1 MIKTKSKIT
10 IEVEYEFDSNVLDPM
25 GAEDV
30 IKVYALA
37 EMTMCNELSEK
48 GVNVLDVKIK

>member
-1 MIKTKSKIT
+1 MIKMKSKIT
-10 IEVEYEFDSNVLDPM
+10 IDVEYEFDSNVLDPM
-25 GAEDV
+25 GAEDA

-48 GVNVLDVKIK
+48 GVNVLNVKIE

>member
-25 GAEDV
+25 GAEDA

>member
-10 IEVEYEFDSNVLDPM
+10 LEVEYEFDSNVLDPM
-25 GAEDV
+25 GAEDA

-48 GVNVLDVKIK
+48 GVNVLNVKIE